1 LAVRTPPAASH
12 PRTVIVQ
19 DRGDPALVGE
29 QRIAA
34 VAEQVHVE
42 RLVRVI
48 LAVVLDFDGDGRRQ
62 DLF

>member
-12 PRTVIVQ
+12 ARSVIVQ
-19 DRGDPALVGE
+19 DRADAARVGE

-34 VAEQVHVE
+34 VAEQVEVE
-42 RLVRVI
+42 GLVRVL
-48 LAVVLDFDGDGRRQ
+48 LAVVLDFDGEGRRQ